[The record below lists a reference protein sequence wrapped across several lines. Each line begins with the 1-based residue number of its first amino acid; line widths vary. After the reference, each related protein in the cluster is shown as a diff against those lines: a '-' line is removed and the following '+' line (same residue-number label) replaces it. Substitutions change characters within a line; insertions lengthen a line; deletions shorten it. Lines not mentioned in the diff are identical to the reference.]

1 MHPQITQEANMANP
15 PQIAYTAYDGTEICE
30 SSLELVIQ
38 KKKIGGAG
46 ELARMAA
53 PKTAQLLYNAIRV
66 GPRLILRSAF
76 ELLRANMI
84 TRVIS
89 VAVLLVIDKFSLI
102 TGRISVKQFIINVVM
117 ALMLLV
123 GGTAGWMLGS
133 HVLSLIVESLIL
145 SIIAGIVG
153 AGILSAA
160 LSFLVNK
167 IIHLFVKD
175 DTEDMLDIYSQ
186 CFAALA
192 KKHELNNA
200 EIDVAIN
207 SISMSQDMV
216 RDIFTCKTS
225 RATFAQDKIES
236 IVIATAER
244 RTTRGLR

>member
-1 MHPQITQEANMANP
+1 MANP

-38 KKKIGGAG
+38 KKTIGSAN

-53 PKTAQLLYNAIRV
+53 PKTAQILYNAIRV

-102 TGRISVKQFIINVVM
+102 TGRISVKQFIINITL

-133 HVLSLIVESLIL
+133 HALGLIVESLIL
-145 SIIAGIVG
+145 GIIAGIAG
-153 AGILSAA
+153 AGILSAV
-160 LSFLVNK
+160 LSFIVNK
-167 IIHLFVKD
+167 IIHLFVQD

-192 KKHELNNA
+192 KEHQLNSA
-200 EIDVAIN
+200 EIDAAISN
-207 SISMSQDMV
+207 IAMSQEMV
-216 RDIFTCKTS
+216 RDIFTQKTD
-225 RATFAQDKIES
+225 RPAHARTIIEPK
-236 IVIATAER
+236 VIAIAAR
-244 RTTRGLR
+244 RTEKGI